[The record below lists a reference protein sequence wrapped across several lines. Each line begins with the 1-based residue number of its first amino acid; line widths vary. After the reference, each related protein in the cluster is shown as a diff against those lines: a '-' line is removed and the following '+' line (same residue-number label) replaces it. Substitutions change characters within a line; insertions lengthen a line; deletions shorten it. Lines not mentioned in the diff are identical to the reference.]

1 MKNIVQ
7 RLARKR
13 PLLDEDEDEDDDEED
28 EDEDV
33 EQAEGR

>member
-1 MKNIVQ
+1 VKNIVQ